1 MDDLILR
8 YIEEKASPSEI
19 RIVEDWIT
27 ASAEN
32 QKYYNDFKAKHL
44 ANTFDATSSSID
56 IEKELSDFKESVE
69 KKNKRNII
77 SSPGHLLKYAAAIIL
92 LLGIS
97 GWVFLTT
104 RSTSPDEIPADVI
117 TLQKED
123 GAIEIIP
130 ENRRE
135 VIRGQDGSVV
145 GKQNRNT
152 LIYNSGKT
160 GQKDRIT
167 YNTLTVPYG
176 KRFDIILSDGSKI
189 LLNSGTSIRYPV
201 RFPEAGNRE
210 VTVRG
215 EAFFEVAKDSSHPF
229 VVKAN
234 GLNVRVL
241 GTKFN
246 VSAYEEDPA
255 VQTVLVEGAVGLYE
269 GKDYIHSEKTLLAP
283 GHKATWDKKG
293 QNIDVKETDVSV
305 YTSWIREQMVFKHMK
320 LKHILKK
327 LERQYNVEIVRPADS
342 IGDMLFTASFDNKQP
357 LTQVLETF
365 KEHYGIDYRIT
376 DDKIIIH

>member
-8 YIEEKASPSEI
+8 YIEEKANSSEI

-32 QKYYNDFKAKHL
+32 QKYYNDFKARYL
-44 ANTFDATSSSID
+44 AGTFDLTSSSVD
-56 IEKELSDFKESVE
+56 VETELSAFKVSVE
-69 KKNKRNII
+69 KRSKRNII
-77 SSPGHLLKYAAAIIL
+77 SSPGHLQKYAAAIIL

-97 GWVFLTT
+97 GWFFLAD
-104 RSTSPDEIPADVI
+104 RSTSPNDIPADVI
-117 TLQKED
+117 TLQKEN
-123 GAIEIIP
+123 GIIEIIP

-135 VIRGQDGSVV
+135 VIRGQDGGVI

-152 LIYNSGKT
+152 LIYNNGKT
-160 GQKDRIT
+160 GRGDRIN
-167 YNTLTVPYG
+167 YNILKVPYG
-176 KRFDIILSDGSKI
+176 KRFDIVLSDGSKV

-201 RFPEAGNRE
+201 RFSEVGNRE
-210 VTVRG
+210 VTVEG
-215 EAFFEVAKDSSHPF
+215 EAFFEITKDSSHPF

-234 GLNVRVL
+234 GLNIRVL

-269 GKDYIHSEKTLLAP
+269 GTDYRHSEKTILTP
-283 GHKATWDKKG
+283 GHKATWNKKD
-293 QNIDVKETDVSV
+293 QNINIEETDVSV
-305 YTSWIREQMVFKHMK
+305 YTSWIRGQMVFKHMK

-327 LERQYNVEIVRPADS
+327 LERQYNVEIVQPGDS
-342 IGDMLFTASFDNKQP
+342 IGNMLFTASFDNKEP
-357 LTQVLETF
+357 ITQVLETF
-365 KEHYGIDYRIT
+365 KEHYGIDYRMT
-376 DDKIIIH
+376 DDKIIIN